1 MQRKLQLLPIP
12 TLLSYADTT
21 AELLDP
27 GGKREEEEIFNFH
40 PEACSSPH
48 CTVYS
53 TWAPYKSTPV
63 SQSHFLCT
71 CHIARGLLLELCQ
84 AENSRRRL

>member
-1 MQRKLQLLPIP
+1 MQRRLQLFPIP
-12 TLLSYADTT
+12 ILLSYADTT

-27 GGKREEEEIFNFH
+27 GEKREEEEISNFH
-40 PEACSSPH
+40 PEACSPPH

-53 TWAPYKSTPV
+53 TWAPYKSTSV
-63 SQSHFLCT
+63 SQSHFLYT
-71 CHIARGLLLELCQ
+71 CHVARGLLLGLFQ